1 MSKLSY
7 FIVPIL
13 IVIAGASILNSS
25 ETPQTAHL
33 NQLSGLHRISNHLTV
48 ISAETPEDLN
58 FCGERVPTE
67 NFDVKER
74 MDKELQRNVYYHSST
89 VLLLKRYGRYYETFT
104 NILKEQG
111 IPEDMFFL
119 SVAESGLSNAVSPV
133 GAKGFWQFMP
143 ATARHYD
150 LELSGTVDERFHPE
164 KATYAATEYLIDS
177 YKRFGDWTLVAASYN
192 MGPAGVSRA
201 MRRQE
206 VDNYYDLHLNRETSA
221 YVFRILAFK
230 TIMSTPYRYG
240 FNVDNAYE
248 PIPYREV
255 EVKGNI
261 DNLAAFAKKH
271 GSNYRMLKLLNPW
284 LIADHLVGAPEK
296 TYKIRFPLQPEKVK
310 AYEMEI
316 INRNQKDDIVEEVIL
331 KDSLSKDLDSLVSD
345 SMKIEIE
352 EKTEVVPTDS
362 MKN

>member
-7 FIVPIL
+7 FIVPLL
-13 IVIAGASILNSS
+13 IVIAGASILNSH
-25 ETPQTAHL
+25 ETPQNA
-33 NQLSGLHRISNHLTV
+33 QLSQISGLHRLSNHLTV
-48 ISAETPEDLN
+48 ISAEAPEDLN

-74 MDKELQRNVYYHSST
+74 MDRELQRNVYYHSST
-89 VLLLKRYGRYYETFT
+89 VLLLKRYGRYYETFS
-104 NILKEQG
+104 NILEEQG

-143 ATARHYD
+143 ATARHYG
-150 LELSGTVDERFHPE
+150 LELSGTVDERYHPE
-164 KATYAATEYLIDS
+164 KATYAATEYFKDS
-177 YKRFGDWTLVAASYN
+177 YKRFGNWSLVAASYN

-206 VDNYYDLHLNRETSA
+206 VDNYYDLHLNKETSQ

-230 TIMSTPYRYG
+230 TIMNTPYRYG
-240 FNVDNAYE
+240 FNVNNAYE

-255 EVKGNI
+255 EVQGNI
-261 DNLAAFAKKH
+261 SNLASFAKKN
-271 GSNYRMLKLLNPW
+271 GSTYRMLKLLNPW
-284 LIADHLVGAPEK
+284 LISDHLVAQEGK
-296 TYKIRFPLQPEKVK
+296 TYSIRFPLNPDEVM

-316 INRNQKDDIVEEVIL
+316 TDRNQKEEVVV
-331 KDSLSKDLDSLVSD
+331 DSLSVGDSVEIEVAVSD
-345 SMKIEIE
+345 SISPDTIAVSVD
-352 EKTEVVPTDS
+352 TTANDS
-362 MKN
+362 VN

>member
-7 FIVPIL
+7 FIVPLL
-13 IVIAGASILNSS
+13 IVIAGASILSSS
-25 ETPQTAHL
+25 ETPQNAHL

-74 MDKELQRNVYYHSST
+74 MDRELQRNVYYHSST
-89 VLLLKRYGRYYETFT
+89 VLLLKRHGRYYETFT

-143 ATARHYD
+143 ATARHYG

-164 KATYAATEYLIDS
+164 KATYAATEYLKDS
-177 YKRFGDWTLVAASYN
+177 YKRFGNWSLVAASYN
-192 MGPAGVSRA
+192 MGPGGVSRA
-201 MRRQE
+201 MRNQE
-206 VDNYYDLHLNRETSA
+206 AESYYDLHLNKETSQ

-230 TIMSTPYRYG
+230 TIMNTPYRYG
-240 FNVDNAYE
+240 FNVNDTYE

-261 DNLAAFAKKH
+261 SNLAAFAKKN

-284 LIADHLVGAPEK
+284 LIADNLVAEPGK
-296 TYKIRFPLQPEKVK
+296 TYSIRFPLNPDEVK

-316 INRNQKDDIVEEVIL
+316 TDRNQKDG
-331 KDSLSKDLDSLVSD
+331 
-345 SMKIEIE
+345 EIE
-352 EKTEVVPTDS
+352 EMILEEDSASPSDMIQDSILEMGEGVKPTTIDS
-362 MKN
+362 VK